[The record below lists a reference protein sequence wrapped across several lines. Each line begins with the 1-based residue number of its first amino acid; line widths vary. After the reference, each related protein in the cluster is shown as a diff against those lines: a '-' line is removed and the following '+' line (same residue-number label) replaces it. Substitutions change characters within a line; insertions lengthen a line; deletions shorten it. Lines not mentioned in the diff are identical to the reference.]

1 MSISSSW
8 DLASDA
14 ELITAVRS
22 GETAAFGVLYE
33 RHAAAARAVAHQ
45 YSNSAADADDAVS
58 DAFHRVFSTIQGGAG
73 PDVAFRAY
81 LFTVVRRVAMG
92 RVESGRRV
100 QATDDLETFEAAFGP
115 GEATEDPTFAGFER
129 GVVSRAYKS
138 LPERWQAVL
147 WYTEVER
154 LSPAEIAPV
163 LGLTA
168 NGVAALAYRAREGLR
183 QAYLQQHL
191 ASPTSEACTIVNG
204 KLGAYVR
211 GGLAK
216 RETALVESHLDECG
230 ECRALVLELGDVNHG
245 MRAIIA
251 PMILGGVAIA
261 VLQGVG
267 FGGAAGAAAAVAGLG
282 AGGAGAGASGAAGG
296 GAGVGAGGGVS
307 VGAGG
312 SAAGAGTS
320 AVGAGAAGAGSTA
333 GAGTL
338 ASVGAASTA
347 GASGLGAGAVA
358 VGGAATLS
366 AALDAQPAAASS
378 AAGTTAAGTTGA
390 GATGAGAG
398 AAGAAGAGAAGA
410 GAAATTG
417 GLAALVASV
426 PVTAIGLAAAG
437 VIVAGA
443 VGVAG
448 AMGAFSPDSDDP
460 EVVAEEPDIDTLT
473 PTPPGDEP
481 TAEPTDEPSDEPTAP
496 SDDPTNPSN
505 VPALDDPADEPT
517 PTPTPTETPTTPPTS
532 PPPTSPPPTSPPPT
546 SPPPTTPPPTDP
558 PVSPP
563 VLVAQPPRVGVSGF
577 VAGEPTLLQVP
588 IENSGGAAGQVVTE
602 LLFPA
607 GTDVSVVASD
617 PPAGGGTV
625 VPTASNGWS
634 CTTDAS
640 TATCV
645 LPSLGARSTSTLY
658 ANVTILDDS
667 VDGIVPMQV
676 GIRTWA
682 PALGDAP
689 DATQV
694 LMQVSSPPTSFS
706 VAPVA
711 PTILKGVNDKTETAW
726 TLLSLTNSG
735 THARPVVSF
744 SGIPAG
750 VTVVPNAGWSCV
762 DGIGLECTGPDTA
775 RGGTSELVLTFADA
789 MPVDTNWTGMVT
801 ADIAFGSGTQF
812 SLTTISAPARY
823 VVEAAQLTTAPGST
837 LDTHVT
843 VTNTGRTT
851 GTSVRLALDLPAGLT
866 LTGNAAWTSCEKG
879 QGDVCQ
885 TFPTLAPDAS
895 LRNLHLAFRAA
906 EGSYPVNISVTD
918 GAGVTSSAS
927 ATITV
932 GAPPAVLGVSGP
944 AEIVLRPGEP
954 ATVSATVTNG
964 GGSTATGVVLRA
976 DLPPGVFWVQGSGCA
991 GENGSNQALVCEVGN
1006 LAPGASA
1013 TVSFQVRTNSQSANG
1028 DVVLTA
1034 LWDIPGSSD
1043 DAVSEPVP
1051 VPVSVVA
1058 DAPVVAASLERETT
1072 FVQGVP
1078 RDVVA
1083 TVSNS
1088 GTTAATGLTATFQLP
1103 AETFWERTANGSAW
1117 NCDAYDRVARTVT
1130 CTMPSLAAGASVEL
1144 AGSIRVNGT
1153 MAGRVITLGL
1163 TWNGGAAEAQQ
1174 TTVVIGTL
1182 PACAPAWQYR
1192 LLPPYYREGDVVS
1205 YQSWNYERLLDNAPS
1220 INRPDRID
1228 WAWRSL
1234 GACA

>member
-191 ASPTSEACTIVNG
+191 ASPSSEACTIVNG

-230 ECRALVLELGDVNHG
+230 DCRALVLELGDVNHG

-251 PMILGGVAIA
+251 PLILGSIAVA

-267 FGGAAGAAAAVAGLG
+267 FGGAAGAIAAAGLG

-296 GAGVGAGGGVS
+296 GASVGAGGGVS

-312 SAAGAGTS
+312 TGAGA
-320 AVGAGAAGAGSTA
+320 GAGAAGAGAAGTT

-338 ASVGAASTA
+338 AGVGAASSA
-347 GASGLGAGAVA
+347 GGLGAGAVA

-366 AALDAQPAAASS
+366 AALDAQPAAASTT
-378 AAGTTAAGTTGA
+378 AGTTAAGTTGA
-390 GATGAGAG
+390 GATGAGGAG
-398 AAGAAGAGAAGA
+398 AAGAAGAGAAGT
-410 GAAATTG
+410 AAASG

-448 AMGAFSPDSDDP
+448 AMGVFSSDDGDP
-460 EVVAEEPDIDTLT
+460 DVVAAEPDIDDLT
-473 PTPPGDEP
+473 PTPPVDETTPPADEP
-481 TAEPTDEPSDEPTAP
+481 TDEPTAP
-496 SDDPTNPSN
+496 SDDPTNPAN
-505 VPALDDPADEPT
+505 VPALDDPADEPSPEPSGT
-517 PTPTPTETPTTPPTS
+517 PTPSSTPTT

-546 SPPPTTPPPTDP
+546 EP
-558 PVSPP
+558 PVVPP
-563 VLVAQPPRVGVSGF
+563 VLVAQPPTTAPGGF

-588 IENSGGAAGQVVTE
+588 VQNDGGDAGQVFTQ
-602 LLFPA
+602 LLFPE
-607 GTDVSVVASD
+607 GTDVSVVAVD

-625 VPTASNGWS
+625 VPSAASNGWS
-634 CTTDAS
+634 CTTDDA
-640 TATCV
+640 TATCT
-645 LPSLGARSTSTLY
+645 LPALAAKGASTLY
-658 ANVTILDDS
+658 AHVTILDDA
-667 VDGIVPMQV
+667 VDGVVPVKV
-676 GIRTWA
+676 GVRTWA
-682 PALGDAP
+682 GTLAGAP
-689 DATQV
+689 SPTSV
-694 LMQVSSPPTSFS
+694 TLQVSSPPTSFS

-711 PTILKGVNDKTETAW
+711 PTVLKGVNDKTETASAH
-726 TLLSLTNSG
+726 LLLTNSG
-735 THARPVVSF
+735 THARPVVSL

-750 VTVVPNAGWSCV
+750 VSVVPNAGWTCV
-762 DGIGLECTGPDTA
+762 DGIGLECTGPDTP
-775 RGGTSELVLTFADA
+775 RGATTALVLTFADA
-789 MPVDTNWTGMVT
+789 MPVDTNWTGFVT
-801 ADIAFGSGTQF
+801 ADVAPGGGTQF
-812 SLTTISAPARY
+812 SLTTVSAPARY
-823 VVEAAQLTTAPGST
+823 EVDVAQLTSAPGST

-851 GTSVRLALDLPAGLT
+851 GRQVQLALDLPAGLT
-866 LTGNAAWTSCEKG
+866 VIGNHSWSPCATGS
-879 QGDVCQ
+879 GDVCR
-885 TFPTLAPDAS
+885 TFPTLAPGAA
-895 LRNLHLAFRAA
+895 LANVHVAFEGAV
-906 EGSYPVNISVTD
+906 GSYPVTVVVAD
-918 GAGVTSSAS
+918 GADVTAS
-927 ATITV
+927 TSVTITV
-932 GAPPAVLGVSGP
+932 GSEPAALAVSGP
-944 AEIVLRPGEP
+944 AEIVLERGVP

-964 GGSTATGVVLRA
+964 GGSTATGVVVRA
-976 DLPPGVFWVQGSGCA
+976 DLPQGVSLVA
-991 GENGSNQALVCEVGN
+991 GGACVGRNGSNRLIECAVGN
-1006 LAPGASA
+1006 LAAGAST
-1013 TVSFQVRTNSQSANG
+1013 TVTFQVLTNGAGAAG
-1028 DVVLTA
+1028 DEIVLTA

-1043 DAVSEPVP
+1043 DAVSEPVRIP
-1051 VPVSVVA
+1051 VRVIA
-1058 DAPVVAASLERETT
+1058 DAPVVRASLEPQTT
-1072 FVQGVP
+1072 FVQGKP
-1078 RDVVA
+1078 RDLVA
-1083 TVSNS
+1083 TVTNS
-1088 GTTAATGLTATFQLP
+1088 GTTTATELRATFQLP
-1103 AETFWERTANGSAW
+1103 AETFWERTANGSVWA
-1117 NCDAYDRVARTVT
+1117 CTSTGGAGATVT
-1130 CTMPSLAAGASVEL
+1130 CTTSSLAAGASVEL
-1144 AGSIRVNGT
+1144 AGAVRANGD
-1153 MAGRVITLGL
+1153 AQGRVITLGL
-1163 TWNGGAAEAQQ
+1163 TWNGGAAPTVQ
-1174 TTVVIGTL
+1174 TVIDIGSL
-1182 PACAPAWQYR
+1182 PECAPAWQKGTFYR
-1192 LLPPYYREGDVVS
+1192 IGDRVS
-1205 YQSWNYERLLDNAPS
+1205 YQSWNYTRL
-1220 INRPDRID
+1220 INFEAIYEPGRYEQYWESEGP
-1228 WAWRSL
+1228 
-1234 GACA
+1234 CA

>member
-22 GETAAFGVLYE
+22 GEAAAFGVLYE

-191 ASPTSEACTIVNG
+191 ASPSSEACTIVNG

-230 ECRALVLELGDVNHG
+230 DCRALVLELGDVNHG

-251 PMILGGVAIA
+251 PLVLGGIAVA

-267 FGGAAGAAAAVAGLG
+267 FGGAAGAIAAAGLG

-296 GAGVGAGGGVS
+296 GASVGAGGGVS
-307 VGAGG
+307 VGAGSTG
-312 SAAGAGTS
+312 VGAGAT
-320 AVGAGAAGAGSTA
+320 GAGAAGTTA

-338 ASVGAASTA
+338 ASVGAAS
-347 GASGLGAGAVA
+347 SGSLGAGAVA

-366 AALDAQPAAASS
+366 AALDAQPAAAS
-378 AAGTTAAGTTGA
+378 TTAAGTTGTTAAGTAGA
-390 GATGAGAG
+390 GATGAG

-410 GAAATTG
+410 GAAAASG

-448 AMGAFSPDSDDP
+448 AMGVFSSDDGDP
-460 EVVAEEPDIDTLT
+460 DVVASEPDIDDLT
-473 PTPPGDEP
+473 PTPPVDETTPPADEP
-481 TAEPTDEPSDEPTAP
+481 TEEPTAP
-496 SDDPTNPSN
+496 SDDPTNPAN
-505 VPALDDPADEPT
+505 VPDLDDPADEPS
-517 PTPTPTETPTTPPTS
+517 PTPSDTPSTPPTS
-532 PPPTSPPPTSPPPT
+532 PPPTSPPPTE
-546 SPPPTTPPPTDP
+546 P

-563 VLVAQPPRVGVSGF
+563 VLVVQEPQLGPSGF
-577 VAGEPTLLQVP
+577 VAGQPSLLAVP
-588 IENSGGAAGQVVTE
+588 VQNSGGDAGQVFTQ
-602 LLFPA
+602 LLFPE
-607 GTDVSVVASD
+607 GTDVDVVAVD

-625 VPTASNGWS
+625 VPSVASNGWS
-634 CTTDAS
+634 CTTDAEI
-640 TATCV
+640 ATCT
-645 LPSLGARSTSTLY
+645 LPALGAKGASTLY
-658 ANVTILDDS
+658 AHVTILDDS
-667 VDGIVPMQV
+667 VDGVVPVKV
-676 GIRTWA
+676 GVRTWA
-682 PALGDAP
+682 GTLAGAPAPTSVTL
-689 DATQV
+689 
-694 LMQVSSPPTSFS
+694 QVSSPPTSFS

-711 PTILKGVNDKTETAW
+711 PTRLQGVNDATATAST
-726 TLLSLTNSG
+726 TLQLTNSG

-744 SGIPAG
+744 SGLPTG
-750 VTVVPNAGWSCV
+750 VTVVPSAGWSCV
-762 DGIGLECTGPDTA
+762 EAIGLQCTGPDTP
-775 RGGTSELVLTFADA
+775 RGSTADLVLTFADA
-789 MPVDTNWTGMVT
+789 MPVDTSWTGMVT
-801 ADIAFGSGTQF
+801 AKVTPGSGTQF

-823 VVEAAQLTTAPGST
+823 AVDVAQLTSAPGST

-851 GTSVRLALDLPAGLT
+851 GGQVQLALDLPAGLT
-866 LTGNAAWTSCEKG
+866 VTGPSSWSPCTTGA
-879 QGDVCQ
+879 GDVCR
-885 TFPTLAPDAS
+885 TFPTLAPG
-895 LRNLHLAFRAA
+895 AA
-906 EGSYPVNISVTD
+906 LQNVHVSFKAAVGSYPLTVIVAD
-918 GAGVTSSAS
+918 GAGVTSSS
-927 ATITV
+927 STRIEV

-944 AEIVLRPGEP
+944 AEIVLERGVP

-964 GGSTATGVVLRA
+964 GGSAATGVVLHA
-976 DLPPGVFWVQGSGCA
+976 DLPQGVSLVSGTGCVSR
-991 GENGSNQALVCEVGN
+991 NGSNRLVECTVDN
-1006 LAPGASA
+1006 LAAGASR
-1013 TVSFQVRTNSQSANG
+1013 TVTFQVLTNGEGAAG
-1028 DVVLTA
+1028 DQVVLTA

-1043 DAVSEPVP
+1043 DAVSQPVRVP
-1051 VPVSVVA
+1051 VRVA
-1058 DAPVVAASLERETT
+1058 AAVPVVRASLDPQTT
-1072 FVQGVP
+1072 FVQGAP
-1078 RDVVA
+1078 RDLVA
-1083 TVSNS
+1083 TVTNS
-1088 GTTAATGLTATFQLP
+1088 GTTTATGLTATFQLP
-1103 AETFWERTANGSAW
+1103 AETFWERTATGSAW
-1117 NCDAYDRVARTVT
+1117 T
-1130 CTMPSLAAGASVEL
+1130 CTSSGGAGATVRCTTPSLAAGASVEL
-1144 AGSIRVNGT
+1144 AGSIRANGT
-1153 MAGRVITLGL
+1153 QAGRVITLGL
-1163 TWNGGAAEAQQ
+1163 TWTGGAAPSVQ

-1182 PACAPAWQYR
+1182 PACAPAWEKGK
-1192 LLPPYYREGDVVS
+1192 YYWIGDRVS
-1205 YQSWNYERLLDNAPS
+1205 FESWNYTRL
-1220 INRPDRID
+1220 INFQAVYEPGRF
-1228 WAWRSL
+1228 AEFWRSE
-1234 GACA
+1234 GPCA